1 MKLPIENASTLG
13 SVIRAVRKAQGMRQD
28 DTAGS
33 IGVSEN
39 FLGKVERGDASVNW
53 AKLFQVLDGLGIQLI
68 ADVPECVALQLEQ
81 SIDERG
87 SV

>member
-13 SVIRAVRKAQGMRQD
+13 PVIRAVRKAQGMRQD

-39 FLGKVERGDASVNW
+39 FLGKVERGDPSVNW
-53 AKLFQVLDGLGIQLI
+53 AKLFQVLDELGIRLI
-68 ADVPECVALQLEQ
+68 ADVPEHVASQLEQ
-81 SIDERG
+81 FTNERG
-87 SV
+87 SL